1 MKTRLDVTTLGLTT
15 GKKGRLHRILYQ
27 SGLRNGTALLLP
39 YGHGL
44 APGSGGLPSGAAAV
58 DPADIIRLA
67 FEGDVNAI
75 VLPVD
80 VAEEFYWD
88 YAGELPLIM
97 TLNGKMGV
105 RSGTEASAPVNATVA
120 DAVRLGADAVGYS
133 LYLDSP
139 VQESDFSQYRQVQ
152 QDADR
157 CGMPLFVWAY
167 PCGTTIEAKGGKD
180 SLYAVDYAA
189 RAASELGA
197 DVVTV
202 SFPHPERQIRLP
214 RPRDARLF
222 SQMAIDDVVR
232 SAHRSLVLVSSGRRA
247 SLDAVLDE
255 ARQSMEA
262 GAVGLV
268 FDVNLWPRGHAE
280 PARLIDQIKEILGAY
295 CS

>member
-1 MKTRLDVTTLGLTT
+1 METRLDVTELGLTT

-44 APGSGGLPSGAAAV
+44 AHLAGDLLPGPAAIG
-58 DPADIIRLA
+58 PTEIIRLA
-67 FEGDVNAI
+67 FEGDVNGI

-88 YAGELPLIM
+88 YAGELPLIL
-97 TLNGKMGV
+97 TLNGKTGV
-105 RSGTEASAPVNATVA
+105 LSGTDASSPANATVA
-120 DAVRLGADAVGYS
+120 DAVRLGADAVGYT
-133 LYLDSP
+133 LYLNSP
-139 VQESDFSQYRQVQ
+139 VQEADFAQYRQVQ

-189 RAASELGA
+189 RAASQLGA

-202 SFPHPERQIRLP
+202 NFPHPEKQIRLP
-214 RPRDARLF
+214 RPRDARIF
-222 SQMAIDDVVR
+222 GQMAVEDVIR
-232 SAHRSLVLVSSGRRA
+232 SANGTLLLVSSGRRA
-247 SLDAVLDE
+247 SVDAVLDE
-255 ARQSMEA
+255 AWQSMEA
-262 GAVGLV
+262 GATGLV
-268 FDVNLWPRGHAE
+268 FDVNLWPRDHAE
-280 PARLIDQIKEILGAY
+280 PVRLIAQLKEILGKY